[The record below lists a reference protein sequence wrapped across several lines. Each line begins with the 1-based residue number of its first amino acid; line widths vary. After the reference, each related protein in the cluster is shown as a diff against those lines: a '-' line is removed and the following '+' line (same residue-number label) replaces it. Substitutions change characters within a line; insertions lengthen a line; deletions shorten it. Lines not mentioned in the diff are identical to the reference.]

1 VSGQPFPP
9 GRVQRLRPEAA
20 AFAAAAFATAALAAA
35 ALAVPVSPAFA
46 DEPVRAER
54 QMVVAANPHAAAAGL
69 RILREGGSA
78 VDAAIAVQLVL
89 SLVEP
94 QSSTIGGGAFMLH
107 FDGEAD
113 GNGAG
118 EVVVYSGRETA
129 PAAADPTMFRP
140 EGGGQGGFA
149 RLNFGGLPVGVPGV
163 MRLLELAHRDHGRLP
178 WADLFVPAIELAESG
193 FEISPRLYFLLDSA
207 SRSPQ
212 GESFRSHYFD
222 GDGNARVTGYRL
234 VNEEYAATLR
244 LLASEGA
251 EAMYEGPLAQAIV
264 DEIRDNPVS
273 AGRMTLEDLAAYRA
287 EKLTALCTPYREWRV
302 CGPQL
307 PSSGGIAVQQILG
320 MLERFDL
327 PALGGDRVA
336 SIHLVAE
343 AGALAFADRGLYL
356 ADPDFVDVPVAGL
369 LDPSYVRMRS
379 ALIDPGRALDEVSAG
394 VPAFAEAAR
403 FAPSPPNEMSS
414 TSHFSIVDGFG
425 DAVSMTTSVQGAF
438 GSQLMVGG
446 FVLNNQLTDFSFT
459 PEIDGRPVANRAEGG
474 KRPLSSMSPSMIFDE
489 DGRLTVLIGSPG
501 GTRIIGFVAQ
511 AIVSVVDWGLNI
523 QDAVAAPHFLSRGGS
538 LELEEGTDL
547 AQFAEPLRAL
557 GHEVRVVNLNSGLHG
572 IVIDYTDDGRV
583 LYGGV
588 DPRREGVALGD

>member
-1 VSGQPFPP
+1 MSGRWCERRLKA
-9 GRVQRLRPEAA
+9 GARVGVV
-20 AFAAAAFATAALAAA
+20 AFAFTWVIASATAA
-35 ALAVPVSPAFA
+35 A

-54 QMVVAANPHAAAAGL
+54 QMVVAANPHAAEAGR

-107 FDGEAD
+107 FDGSRD
-113 GNGAG
+113 AG
-118 EVVVYSGRETA
+118 ESVEVALYSGRETA
-129 PAAADPTMFRP
+129 PAAAGPTMFRP
-140 EGGGQGGFA
+140 AGGAPGGFA
-149 RLNFGGLPVGVPGV
+149 SLNFGGLPVGVPGV
-163 MRLLELAHRDHGRLP
+163 MRLLELAHAEHGRLP
-178 WADLFVPAIELAESG
+178 WADLFVPAIELAEQG
-193 FEISPRLYFLLDSA
+193 FEISPRLYFLLDGA
-207 SRSPQ
+207 ARAPQ
-212 GESFRSHYFD
+212 GERFHSHYFD
-222 GDGNARVTGYRL
+222 EAGNARETGYRL

-244 LLASEGA
+244 LLAAEGA
-251 EAMYEGPLAQAIV
+251 GAMYEGPLAQAIV
-264 DEIRDNPVS
+264 DEVRNNPVS
-273 AGRMTLEDLAAYRA
+273 VGLMTLEDLAAYRA
-287 EKLTALCTPYREWRV
+287 EKVSALCSPYREWRV

-307 PSSGGIAVQQILG
+307 PSSGGIAVQQMLG

-327 PALGGDRVA
+327 PALADDPVA

-343 AGALAFADRGLYL
+343 AGALAFADRDLYL
-356 ADPDFVDVPVAGL
+356 ADPRFVDVPVAGL

-379 ALIDPGRALDEVSAG
+379 ALISPERAIREVVAG
-394 VPAFAEAAR
+394 IPALAEAAR

-459 PEIDGRPVANRAEGG
+459 PEVNGMPVANRAEGG
-474 KRPLSSMSPSMIFDE
+474 KRPLSSMSPSMIFDD
-489 DGRLTVLIGSPG
+489 DGRLTLVIGSPG

-511 AIVSVVDWGLNI
+511 AIVGVVDWQLNV
-523 QDAVAAPHFLSRGGS
+523 QDAVAAPHFLSRGGP

-547 AQFAEPLRAL
+547 AQHADALRAL
-557 GHEVRVVNLNSGLHG
+557 GHEVAMRNLNSGLHG
-572 IVIDYTDDGRV
+572 IVIEYTGDSRV

-588 DPRREGVALGD
+588 DPRREGIALGD

>member
-1 VSGQPFPP
+1 MSRKCPQP
-9 GRVQRLRPEAA
+9 GSICRLG
-20 AFAAAAFATAALAAA
+20 LAAA
-35 ALAVPVSPAFA
+35 ALVALIQAAFA
-46 DEPVRAER
+46 QEPVRAER

-78 VDAAIAVQLVL
+78 VDAAITVQLVL

-107 FDGEAD
+107 FDGSD
-113 GNGAG
+113 NGGAAS

-129 PAAADPTMFRP
+129 PAAAEPAMFRP
-140 EGGGQGGFA
+140 QGGAQGGFA

-178 WADLFVPAIELAESG
+178 WAELFVPAIELAESG
-193 FEISPRLYFLLDSA
+193 FEISPRLHFLLDGA
-207 SRSPQ
+207 SRGPQ
-212 GESFRSHYFD
+212 GESFHSHYFD
-222 GDGNARVTGYRL
+222 EAGNARETGFRL

-244 LLASEGA
+244 LLAAEGA
-251 EAMYEGPLAQAIV
+251 GAMYEGPLAEAIV
-264 DEIRDNPVS
+264 EEIRDNPVS
-273 AGRMTLEDLAAYRA
+273 VGLMTLDDLAAYRA
-287 EKLTALCTPYREWRV
+287 EKLTALCTSYREWRV

-307 PSSGGIAVQQILG
+307 PSSGGIAVQQMLG

-327 PALGGDRVA
+327 PALVDDRVA

-343 AGALAFADRGLYL
+343 AGALAFADRDLYL
-356 ADPDFVDVPVAGL
+356 ADPEFVDVPVAGL
-369 LDPSYVRMRS
+369 LDPSYLRMRS
-379 ALIDPGRALDEVSAG
+379 ALIEPERALRDVSAG
-394 VPAFAEAAR
+394 VPALAEVAR

-511 AIVSVVDWGLNI
+511 AIVSVVDWDLDI
-523 QDAVAAPHFLSRGGS
+523 QDAVAAPHFLSRGGP
-538 LELEEGTDL
+538 LELEQGTDL
-547 AQFAEPLRAL
+547 EQYAEPLRAL
-557 GHEVRVVNLNSGLHG
+557 GHDVRVSNLNSGLHG
-572 IVIDYTDDGRV
+572 IVIEYSDDGRV

>member
-1 VSGQPFPP
+1 MQ
-9 GRVQRLRPEAA
+9 QLRPG
-20 AFAAAAFATAALAAA
+20 ATALGAA
-35 ALAVPVSPAFA
+35 ALAVLATITLA

-54 QMVVAANPHAAAAGL
+54 QMVVAANPHAAEAGL
-69 RILREGGSA
+69 SILRAGGSA
-78 VDAAIAVQLVL
+78 VDAAITVQLVL

-94 QSSTIGGGAFMLH
+94 QSSGVGGGAFLLH
-107 FDGEAD
+107 FDGSED
-113 GNGAG
+113 GSGTG
-118 EVVVYSGRETA
+118 EVAVYSGRETA
-129 PAAADPTMFRP
+129 PAAAGPTMFRL
-140 EGGGQGGFA
+140 EGGQGGFA

-163 MRLLELAHRDHGRLP
+163 MRMLELAHRDHGRLP

-193 FEISPRLYFLLDSA
+193 FEISPRLYFLLDAA
-207 SRSPQ
+207 SRGPQ
-212 GESFRSHYFD
+212 GESFHNHYFD
-222 GDGNARVTGYRL
+222 ESGNARETGFRL
-234 VNEEYAATLR
+234 VNKEYAATLR
-244 LLASEGA
+244 LLAAEGA
-251 EAMYEGPLAQAIV
+251 GAMYEGPLAEAIV
-264 DEIRDNPVS
+264 AEIRDNPVS
-273 AGRMTLEDLAAYRA
+273 VGLMTLEDLAAYRA

-307 PSSGGIAVQQILG
+307 PSSGGIAVQQMLG

-327 PALGGDRVA
+327 PALGNDRVA
-336 SIHLVAE
+336 SIHLVGE
-343 AGALAFADRGLYL
+343 AGALAFADRDLYL
-356 ADPDFVDVPVAGL
+356 ADPEFVDVPVAGL
-369 LDPSYVRMRS
+369 LDPSYVRRRS
-379 ALIDPGRALDEVSAG
+379 ALIDPARALSEVSAG
-394 VPAFAEAAR
+394 IPATAEAAR
-403 FAPSPPNEMSS
+403 LAPSPPNEMSS

-501 GTRIIGFVAQ
+501 GTRIIGFVTQ
-511 AIVSVVDWGLNI
+511 AILSVLDWNLNI
-523 QDAVAAPHFLSRGGS
+523 QDAVAAPHFLSRGGP

-547 AQFAEPLRAL
+547 AQYAEPLRAL
-557 GHEVRVVNLNSGLHG
+557 GHDVRVINLNSGLHG
-572 IVIDYTDDGRV
+572 IVIEYSDDGRV

>member
-1 VSGQPFPP
+1 MSGKPLRP
-9 GRVQRLRPEAA
+9 GRVPGRCPRTASRVTTALFAA
-20 AFAAAAFATAALAAA
+20 AFVAFVTTSA
-35 ALAVPVSPAFA
+35 A

-69 RILREGGSA
+69 RILRAGGSA

-107 FDGEAD
+107 FDGPED
-113 GNGAG
+113 GSGTG

-129 PAAADPTMFRP
+129 PAAAQPTMFRL

-178 WADLFVPAIELAESG
+178 WADLFAPAIELAESG
-193 FEISPRLYFLLDSA
+193 FEISPRLYFLLDGA
-207 SRSPQ
+207 SRGPQ
-212 GESFRSHYFD
+212 GDSFHSHYFD
-222 GDGNARVTGYRL
+222 EAGNARVTGYKL

-251 EAMYEGPLAQAIV
+251 GAMYEGPRAEAIV
-264 DEIRDNPVS
+264 AAIRDNPVS
-273 AGRMTLEDLAAYRA
+273 VGLMTLEDLAAYRA

-327 PALGGDRVA
+327 PAMGDDRVA

-343 AGALAFADRGLYL
+343 AGALAFADRDLYL
-356 ADPDFVDVPVAGL
+356 ADPEFVDVPVAGL
-369 LDPSYVRMRS
+369 LDRSYVRMRS
-379 ALIDPGRALDEVSAG
+379 ALIDPSRAIREVSAG
-394 VPAFAEAAR
+394 VPAMAEVA
-403 FAPSPPNEMSS
+403 FLAPSPPNEMSS

-459 PEIDGRPVANRAEGG
+459 PEIGGRPVANRAEGG
-474 KRPLSSMSPSMIFDE
+474 KRPLSSMSPTMIFDE

-511 AIVSVVDWGLNI
+511 AIVSIVDWDLNV
-523 QDAVAAPHFLSRGGS
+523 QDAVAAPHFLSRGGPV
-538 LELEEGTDL
+538 ELEEGTDL

-557 GHEVRVVNLNSGLHG
+557 GHDVRVSNLNSGLHG
-572 IVIDYTDDGRV
+572 IVIEYSDDGRV